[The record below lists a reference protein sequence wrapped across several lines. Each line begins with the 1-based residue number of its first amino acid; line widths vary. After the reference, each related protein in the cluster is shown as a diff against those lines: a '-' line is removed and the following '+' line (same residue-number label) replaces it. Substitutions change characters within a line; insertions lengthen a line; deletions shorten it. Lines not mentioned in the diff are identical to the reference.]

1 MIESIKQGVRLIDT
15 SLSSLAVICRAL
27 SHGKQ
32 TTIQKSIFLNRL
44 ILVLSEGFVK
54 RSELFIVTKVSD
66 IHHDRI
72 LESLDHQL
80 SSLGIEYSDL
90 HLIETPWELEAKSK
104 DQIDNEYKTDNNDQ
118 PIFKGGEGIPY
129 KKTTKLTDKWT
140 EMERLYKEGRVKVE
154 L

>member
-1 MIESIKQGVRLIDT
+1 M
-15 SLSSLAVICRAL
+15 
-27 SHGKQ
+27 
-32 TTIQKSIFLNRL
+32 
-44 ILVLSEGFVK
+44 
-54 RSELFIVTKVSD
+54 TKVSD

-140 EMERLYKEGRVKVE
+140 DMERVYKEGRVKVGFSVAMNF
-154 L
+154 